1 MIASLSVAATV
12 HYLPRPAQQGSA
24 PQIGVEKGD
33 VDPAGNQQQQ
43 PLQSVHVAV
52 WGSGWHT
59 AAHASLAAPLLL
71 SLSPLE
77 GPLVPVVLLPQAAS
91 PPVDDAPMTTMTWKS
106 FSMFMKHICRPRRGS
121 YIRRAFTETS
131 RQCDSA
137 PKANLLGVV
146 IVPSHRRL
154 FSLRSSRPGSSSWFW
169 GCWRGTDDG
178 GGVSVMQHTSSE

>member
-1 MIASLSVAATV
+1 MRAKRAVASISARVRKAHVQATRARMIASLSVAATV

-91 PPVDDAPMTTMTWKS
+91 PTVDDAPMTTMTWKS
-106 FSMFMKHICRPRRGS
+106 FSMFIKDICR
-121 YIRRAFTETS
+121 
-131 RQCDSA
+131 
-137 PKANLLGVV
+137 
-146 IVPSHRRL
+146 SHRKRYIGAP
-154 FSLRSSRPGSSSWFW
+154 SPKPHVNAIPHRKRS
-169 GCWRGTDDG
+169 C
-178 GGVSVMQHTSSE
+178 